1 MGKTDNK
8 QIRLALVIMGI
19 LIAGT
24 EILTEYISE
33 GAENISSIRFWFA
46 AAIVGIYYV
55 FALQI
60 STSTKNFKK

>member
-1 MGKTDNK
+1 MRKTDTK

-19 LIAGT
+19 LMAGT
-24 EILTEYISE
+24 EILTEYISK

-60 STSTKNFKK
+60 SKPNKSSR